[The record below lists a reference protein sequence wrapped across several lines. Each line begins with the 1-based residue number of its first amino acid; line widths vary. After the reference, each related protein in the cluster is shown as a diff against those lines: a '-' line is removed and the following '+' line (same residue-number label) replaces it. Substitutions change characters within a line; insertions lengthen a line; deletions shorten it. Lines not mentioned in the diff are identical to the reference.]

1 MTQTTPAKAP
11 TRAEDL
17 LIQAMI
23 DQSVL
28 TERITQLE
36 ERMADVTAQS
46 IKAEIAELRKTLA
59 RLNARAQ
66 A

>member
-1 MTQTTPAKAP
+1 MMQATPAKAP

-46 IKAEIAELRKTLA
+46 IKAEIAELTKTLA